1 MVINLTLNVRYRCFR
16 RSLICVQNIMLLLG
30 SCTVN
35 NLRFLRL
42 GYTNHIYSTYEYI
55 YMSVYKYIYIY
66 IWIYML
72 FACTYEKLV
81 MHLVTLCWAFPVVCL
96 VLWMDLFALVIDNIL
111 WIRWMIRVTWS
122 LRHSQKKNE
131 CNLYA

>member
-42 GYTNHIYSTYEYI
+42 GYTNHSTYGYI
-55 YMSVYKYIYIY
+55 YMSVYKYIHIYLNINAPCMYIRKVCNALSDTVLSLH
-66 IWIYML
+66 ICVPRFMDRS
-72 FACTYEKLV
+72 FRAC
-81 MHLVTLCWAFPVVCL
+81 
-96 VLWMDLFALVIDNIL
+96 D
-111 WIRWMIRVTWS
+111 R
-122 LRHSQKKNE
+122 
-131 CNLYA
+131 

>member
-42 GYTNHIYSTYEYI
+42 GYTNHIVRMSIYI
-55 YMSVYKYIYIY
+55 CLFTNIFIYIY
-66 IWIYML
+66 LNINAPCMYIRKVCNALSDTVLSLHICVPRFMDRS
-72 FACTYEKLV
+72 FRAC
-81 MHLVTLCWAFPVVCL
+81 
-96 VLWMDLFALVIDNIL
+96 D
-111 WIRWMIRVTWS
+111 R
-122 LRHSQKKNE
+122 
-131 CNLYA
+131 

>member
-42 GYTNHIYSTYEYI
+42 GYTSTYEYI

-66 IWIYML
+66 LNINAPCMYIRKVCNALSDTVLSLHICVPRFMDRS
-72 FACTYEKLV
+72 FRAC
-81 MHLVTLCWAFPVVCL
+81 
-96 VLWMDLFALVIDNIL
+96 D
-111 WIRWMIRVTWS
+111 R
-122 LRHSQKKNE
+122 
-131 CNLYA
+131 